1 MIVKKQ
7 VNALIKEKRKLQDKL
22 KKIDTAIESLRDVC
36 DHKYEN
42 GKSAMECI
50 GHDSHDNHYECQ
62 ICGKMEYY

>member
-7 VNALIKEKRKLQDKL
+7 VDALIKEKRKLQDKL

-42 GKSAMECI
+42 GESAMECI
-50 GHDSHDNHYECQ
+50 HDNHYECQ
-62 ICGKMEYY
+62 ICGKIDYY